1 LLRQTL
7 ADFAKNTDR
16 MKAPVEEVPSVAEM
30 ESQAPA
36 KRWES
41 LDVFHTRTGLYSP
54 NDA

>member
-1 LLRQTL
+1 L

-16 MKAPVEEVPSVAEM
+16 IKPPVEEVPSVAEM

-41 LDVFHTRTGLYSP
+41 LDVFHTRTGQYSP

>member
-1 LLRQTL
+1 
-7 ADFAKNTDR
+7 

-30 ESQAPA
+30 DPQAPA